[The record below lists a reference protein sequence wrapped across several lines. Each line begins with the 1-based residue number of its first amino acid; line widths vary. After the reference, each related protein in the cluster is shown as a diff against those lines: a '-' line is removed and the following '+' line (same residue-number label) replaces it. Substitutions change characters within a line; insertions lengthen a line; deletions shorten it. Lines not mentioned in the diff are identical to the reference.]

1 MKGDSNVRFPR
12 GIEQLSTPSILIESF
27 CYGENILEFKATP
40 FEKRKLAEMGLEMV
54 MKMIFLHDFIHGDL
68 HPGNILVE
76 RFDSEKESEKNSR
89 YVIHCTTYQTIHIFL
104 LSLKLVE
111 CHYRQQDWLNNER
124 HRLRFGC
131 ELFFCCSF

>member
-1 MKGDSNVRFPR
+1 LV
-12 GIEQLSTPSILIESF
+12 ESF
-27 CYGENILEFKATP
+27 CCGENILEFKATP
-40 FEKRKLAEMGLEMV
+40 FEKQKLAEMGLEMV

-89 YVIHCTTYQTIHIFL
+89 YVIYYTTYQTIHIFL

-111 CHYRQQDWLNNER
+111 CHYRQ
-124 HRLRFGC
+124 
-131 ELFFCCSF
+131 